1 MKGTQA
7 LRGVLFGIRAL
18 RVAVAEFFFPSV
30 CLVCEGDTDGVPVC
44 DNCLALIQPIE
55 RGFCQ
60 LCGRPVSRSRRSYI
74 CAECVRKPLALTRVR
89 AWARFTHPLD
99 KLVYAF
105 KYARRS
111 RLARF
116 FSRRLAL
123 VVQSDGL
130 LGSADAIVPIPLH
143 ASKRWWRGYNQ
154 SELLARELSSQTGIG
169 MLDCIKRRRVTRT
182 QTRLTPEQ
190 RRANVEGAFSMRRG
204 ADPLL
209 LADRKLIL
217 LDDVITSGSTLDAA
231 AEVLLDAGAR
241 EVYGLTV
248 GGAWI
253 AR

>member
-1 MKGTQA
+1 MEGAQ
-7 LRGVLFGIRAL
+7 VLSSEPLSSRVWGAIRDL
-18 RVAVAEFFFPSV
+18 IFPPV
-30 CLVCEGDTDGVPVC
+30 CLVCEKDTDGAPVC
-44 DNCLALIQPIE
+44 DDCLALIQPIE

-60 LCGRPVSRSRRSYI
+60 LCGKPLERKRRSYI
-74 CAECVRKPLALTRVR
+74 CPECVRKPLALARVR

-105 KYARRS
+105 KYARYS

-116 FSRRLAL
+116 FARRLAL

-130 LGSADAIVPIPLH
+130 LGSADAIIPIPLH
-143 ASKRWWRGYNQ
+143 PFKRWRRGYNQ
-154 SELLARELSSQTGIG
+154 SELLAKELSKHTGIR
-169 MLDCIKRRRVTRT
+169 MQDCLERRRVTRT

-231 AEVLLDAGAR
+231 ARVLLDAGASQ
-241 EVYGLTV
+241 VYGLTV

>member
-1 MKGTQA
+1 MEGAQ
-7 LRGVLFGIRAL
+7 VLSSEPLSSRVWGAIRD
-18 RVAVAEFFFPSV
+18 FIFPPV
-30 CLVCEGDTDGVPVC
+30 CLVCEKDTDGAPIC
-44 DNCLALIQPIE
+44 DDCLALIQPIE

-60 LCGRPVSRSRRSYI
+60 LCGRPLGRKRRSYI
-74 CAECVRKPLALTRVR
+74 CPECVRKPLALARVR

-105 KYARRS
+105 KYARYS

-116 FSRRLAL
+116 FARRLAL

-130 LGSADAIVPIPLH
+130 LGSADAIIPIPLH
-143 ASKRWWRGYNQ
+143 LSKRWWRGYNQ

-190 RRANVEGAFSMRRG
+190 RRANVEGAFSMRKG
-204 ADPLL
+204 VGPML
-209 LADRKLIL
+209 LAGRKVIL
-217 LDDVITSGSTLDAA
+217 LDDVITSGSTLDEA
-231 AEVLLDAGAR
+231 AEVLFDAGA
-241 EVYGLTV
+241 ETVYGLTV